1 MDRLLKATVILFLGI
16 VLSGCSVGLPY
27 HKAKPNLPAL
37 AAGKSRVFVY
47 RSFNVPELV
56 HPRVVL
62 IDGKIF
68 GDILT
73 GTTSYR
79 DVASGHHIFSLAKR
93 NRKLNVQLR
102 PGEVTFLRITIH
114 SDDKGGIDTIIKVV
128 PRQTAEQDL
137 QTINVIEAKFR
148 NLVK

>member
-1 MDRLLKATVILFLGI
+1 MRKL
-16 VLSGCSVGLPY
+16 GLPY

-37 AAGKSRVFVY
+37 SAGKSRVFVY
-47 RSFNVPELV
+47 RAFNVPELV
-56 HPRVVL
+56 HPRVIM
-62 IDGKIF
+62 IDAKIF

-79 DVASGHHIFSLAKR
+79 DVAPGHHVFSIAKR
-93 NRKLNVQLR
+93 KRKLNVQLR
-102 PGEVTFLRITIH
+102 PGEVTFLHITIH
-114 SDDKGGIDTIIKVV
+114 SDVKGGIDTILKAV

-137 QTINVIEAKFR
+137 QTINLIEAKFR